1 MSTFLI
7 DFQLWEKRLNNF
19 IATYVKEKAERADLL
34 QEIFIK
40 IIEKKDTLKNEESLS
55 SWIYTVGRNTV
66 FNHFRKQAQEN
77 NICDCSGIQ
86 ANVGDNKAANYN
98 AELLECLPRYIDKIP
113 ETYRLAL
120 TLSDLELLPQKEVA
134 RRLNISLTAAKS
146 RIQRARMKLQ
156 EVLEAGCYMEFDAYG
171 NLVTCIPRKKFSKK
185 VASF

>member
-66 FNHFRKQAQEN
+66 FNHFRKQAQVHN
-77 NICDCSGIQ
+77 TFDCSGMQ
-86 ANVGDNKAANYN
+86 ANVGDNKPVNYN
-98 AELLECLPRYIDKIP
+98 AELLECLPR
-113 ETYRLAL
+113 
-120 TLSDLELLPQKEVA
+120 
-134 RRLNISLTAAKS
+134 
-146 RIQRARMKLQ
+146 
-156 EVLEAGCYMEFDAYG
+156 
-171 NLVTCIPRKKFSKK
+171 
-185 VASF
+185 